1 MARKPENIDEFPR
14 VATLKKRGKIY
25 EAEAAFGSENSV
37 FVGRKA
43 LHGARPGDL
52 VVLKPAGRG
61 RGEVVRSLGK
71 ASALAAIMEG
81 IMAWFQFPRGF
92 SPQALDE
99 AAGRARLAEKEDA
112 RRRDLTDL
120 ATVTI
125 DPDEARDFDDAIS
138 LEGSAPGKLTLY
150 VHIADVSYYVSA
162 GSAVDREAAKK
173 SNSVYLPVLVEPMLP
188 PVYSSDTCSLRPGVP
203 RKTVT
208 VEMVFAAGWQSDGGD
223 REAGGDF
230 PPHDGAG
237 KNKRPAGRKRFRP
250 EDGAKGES
258 PVLKEVRFYRSLI
271 RSRRRLTYNEVDD
284 FFNAAGSA
292 AAPGGAGLT
301 GAGAPTENG
310 NPGGEAFPAEI
321 RRLLLEAQRLAGAL
335 RRTRHQRGALNI
347 STFEPEFRL
356 SPGGEILSA
365 RPRPESE
372 SHSLIE
378 EFMIAANEAVA
389 GFLEARQNNCVYR
402 VHEEPDA
409 AAVEALFDTLEDLEI
424 PTPSFSLKTGSPAKA
439 AEAVREL
446 VKSLP
451 RLLKEQQRS
460 RSAFGEIVLRSL
472 KQARY
477 LEENLGHFGLA
488 SPAYLHF
495 TSPIRRYPDL
505 VVHRA
510 LLQELR
516 LDVNAGKGAC
526 LNPAEVAESSS
537 EAERRAAAA
546 EHLGD
551 DVALAFLLDRL
562 LFEEGWDRQFVGEII
577 SVIPSGLFVRF
588 EQIYEGY
595 LPARNLW
602 GDYFAI
608 SEKGGSLVGRRHGRT
623 WRLGDVINV
632 RVVRIDKLKGKV
644 ELEPAR

>member
-1 MARKPENIDEFPR
+1 MTRKPENIDEFPR

-71 ASALAAIMEG
+71 ASSLATIMEG

-92 SPQALDE
+92 SPKALDE

-112 RRRDLTDL
+112 RRRDLTNL

-138 LEGSAPGKLTLY
+138 LEGSAPGKLALY
-150 VHIADVSYYVSA
+150 VHIADVSYYVRA

-208 VEMVFAAGWQSDGGD
+208 VEMVFAAGWPSDGGD
-223 REAGGDF
+223 GEAGGVF
-230 PPHDGAG
+230 PLQDRAG
-237 KNKRPAGRKRFRP
+237 KNKRPADRKRFRP
-250 EDGAKGES
+250 EDGAKVES

-335 RRTRHQRGALNI
+335 RKSRHQRGALNI

-389 GFLEARQNNCVYR
+389 GFLEARQNDCVYR

-409 AAVEALFDTLEDLEI
+409 AAVDALFDTLEDLEI
-424 PTPSFSLKTGSPAKA
+424 PTPPFSLKTGSPAKA

-595 LPARNLW
+595 LPARSLW

-608 SEKGGSLVGRRHGRT
+608 SEKGGSLVGRRRGRT

-644 ELEPAR
+644 ELEPVR

>member
-1 MARKPENIDEFPR
+1 MARKPENLNEFPR

-37 FVGRKA
+37 FIGRKA

-52 VVLKPAGRG
+52 VVLRPAGRG
-61 RGEVVRSLGK
+61 RGEVARSLGK
-71 ASALAAIMEG
+71 ASSLATIMEG

-92 SPQALDE
+92 SSKALDE
-99 AAGRARLAEKEDA
+99 AVGRARLAEKKDA
-112 RRRDLTDL
+112 RRCDLTNL

-125 DPDEARDFDDAIS
+125 DPDEARDYDDAIS
-138 LEGSAPGKLTLY
+138 LEGSAPGELTLY

-188 PVYSSDTCSLRPGVP
+188 PVYSSDACSLRPGVP

-208 VEMVFAAGWQSDGGD
+208 VEMVFAGGQPDGGD

-230 PPHDGAG
+230 APHDGSG
-237 KNKRPAGRKRFRP
+237 RKERPAGRNRFRP
-250 EDGAKGES
+250 ENGAKGEP

-284 FFNAAGSA
+284 FFKAAGSA
-292 AAPGGAGLT
+292 AAPGAGLA
-301 GAGAPTENG
+301 GAGAPTENE
-310 NPGGEAFPAEI
+310 NPGREAFPAEI
-321 RRLLLEAQRLAGAL
+321 RRLLLEARRLAGVL
-335 RRTRHQRGALNI
+335 KRTRHQRGALNI

-356 SPGGEILSA
+356 SPDGEILSA

-389 GFLEARQNNCVYR
+389 GFLESRQNDCVYR
-402 VHEEPDA
+402 VHEDPDA
-409 AAVEALFDTLEDLEI
+409 AAVDALFDTLEDLGI

-510 LLQELR
+510 LLRELHH
-516 LDVNAGKGAC
+516 DGAGKSSAC
-526 LNPAEVAESSS
+526 PNPAEVAESSS

-562 LFEEGWDRQFVGEII
+562 LFEEGWDRQFAGEII
-577 SVIPSGLFVRF
+577 SVIPSGLFIRF

-595 LPARNLW
+595 LPARSLW

-608 SEKGGSLVGRRHGRT
+608 SEKGGSLVGRRRGRT

-632 RVVRIDKLKGKV
+632 RVVRIDKLRGKV
-644 ELEPAR
+644 ELEPVR